1 MQTKLQSIKE
11 TLSQSLLGIIIGLIA
26 MRIMLH
32 LIDNLDKNIQAIIIV
47 FVMFILST
55 LRGYLVRRYFN
66 RIQTNE
72 TLHHQ

>member
-26 MRIMLH
+26 MRIMLP

-47 FVMFILST
+47 SVMFILST

>member
-26 MRIMLH
+26 MRIMLP

>member
-26 MRIMLH
+26 MRIMLP

-47 FVMFILST
+47 SVMFILST
-55 LRGYLVRRYFN
+55 LRGYFIRRYFN
-66 RIQTNE
+66 KNTKQ
-72 TLHHQ
+72 

>member
-32 LIDNLDKNIQAIIIV
+32 LIDNLDKKI
-47 FVMFILST
+47 
-55 LRGYLVRRYFN
+55 Y
-66 RIQTNE
+66 E
-72 TLHHQ
+72 K